1 MALAEHLQIRGLT
14 EDNKLKQQQFQQQ
27 HQKLPQKQ
35 LPKIPAAIKV
45 LMISCNDCTE
55 FYLVWQA

>member
-1 MALAEHLQIRGLT
+1 MFIFDFKASEDLNSFMALAEHLQIRGLT

-35 LPKIPAAIKV
+35 LPKIPAAIQV
-45 LMISCNDCTE
+45 
-55 FYLVWQA
+55 

>member
-27 HQKLPQKQ
+27 HQKLTHKQ
-35 LPKIPAAIKV
+35 MPKIPAAIQV
-45 LMISCNDCTE
+45 FL
-55 FYLVWQA
+55 LP